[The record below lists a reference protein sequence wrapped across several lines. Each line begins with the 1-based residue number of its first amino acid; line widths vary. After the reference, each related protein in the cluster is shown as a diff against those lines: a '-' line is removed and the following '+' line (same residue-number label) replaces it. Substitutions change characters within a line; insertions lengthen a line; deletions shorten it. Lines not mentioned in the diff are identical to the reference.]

1 MRIPTLVLLSSIA
14 LSLLVNA
21 DNVPP
26 AANAT
31 VVAVAPPIT
40 ANVATT
46 AATDTNVEP
55 VVAKP
60 KGAENFK
67 SLKMKEDGKTYPVGK
82 GIVFT
87 KTTFVV
93 DDDKNKEKKMDSNDK
108 KETDFSVQGLLGD
121 LLGIDI
127 NLGGGGDKKKKKDP
141 KTPPAEETDPDY
153 IPLYGD
159 DGYKPRPVPK
169 GCTELVFLDQ
179 MIWDQQ
185 GNRGPIEFTEGPE
198 STTPPMSTPTGDDAT
213 ASPPAAEADMKD
225 EKITTKLD
233 TSSTVTVIDPKDVT
247 KKDKQVD
254 SNGIRICLLGGC
266 SDDDDD
272 DDNNDND
279 ERRKIRHK
287 QKKFLKQFLGKALK
301 IDGRTGCPIPSK
313 A

>member
-1 MRIPTLVLLSSIA
+1 
-14 LSLLVNA
+14 
-21 DNVPP
+21 
-26 AANAT
+26 
-31 VVAVAPPIT
+31 
-40 ANVATT
+40 
-46 AATDTNVEP
+46 
-55 VVAKP
+55 
-60 KGAENFK
+60 
-67 SLKMKEDGKTYPVGK
+67 
-82 GIVFT
+82 
-87 KTTFVV
+87 
-93 DDDKNKEKKMDSNDK
+93 
-108 KETDFSVQGLLGD
+108 
-121 LLGIDI
+121 
-127 NLGGGGDKKKKKDP
+127 
-141 KTPPAEETDPDY
+141 
-153 IPLYGD
+153 
-159 DGYKPRPVPK
+159 
-169 GCTELVFLDQ
+169 
-179 MIWDQQ
+179 
-185 GNRGPIEFTEGPE
+185 
-198 STTPPMSTPTGDDAT
+198 MSTPTGDDAT